1 MTARGWWMVLAGLA
15 FAAGCQAPLNVENS
29 YPSMQPGET
38 KFILVGAPISEQ
50 KVTVTVSS
58 GGVPINVHVVPG
70 TTGEQAEK
78 AIKAKQGIL
87 GSKTNTADPTVEATI
102 AAKQAFVV
110 AVETP
115 DKPANVKVKITSR

>member
-1 MTARGWWMVLAGLA
+1 MTKRVCWWVMAGVVLV
-15 FAAGCQAPLNVENS
+15 AGCQARLNVENS
-29 YPSMQPGET
+29 YPAMQPGET

-50 KVTVTVSS
+50 MINVTVSS

-70 TTGEQAEK
+70 TTSEQAEK
-78 AIKAKQGIL
+78 AIKDKQGIL
-87 GSKTNTADPTVEATI
+87 GSKMNTADPTVDATI
-102 AAKQAFVV
+102 PAKQAFVV